1 MKLKKVKIVIQSLD
15 SLKNEWKDAL
25 KGKGRGVEKKG
36 SVTFLSVGTVAKV
49 FTQPRLEI
57 LATILRE
64 HPKSIYAL
72 AKLVDRDFK
81 NVHADVRLLAEVGLL
96 ELRTSGKKKAA
107 VMPIAKYSGL
117 ELDLAA

>member
-15 SLKNEWKDAL
+15 AIKNEWKDAL
-25 KGKGRGVEKKG
+25 KGKIRGVEKKG
-36 SVTFLSVGTVAKV
+36 VITFLSVETVAKI
-49 FTQPRLEI
+49 FSQPRLEI
-57 LATILRE
+57 LAVILKD

-81 NVHADVRLLAEVGLL
+81 NVHSDVKLLAEVGLL
-96 ELRTSGKKKAA
+96 ELETSGKKRSA
-107 VMPIAKYSGL
+107 VMPVAKYSGL

>member
-15 SLKNEWKDAL
+15 DVKKEWTAAL
-25 KGKGRGVEKKG
+25 KGKVRGIEKKG
-36 SVTFLSVGTVAKV
+36 TITLLSMETVAKV
-49 FTQPRLEI
+49 FSQPRLEI
-57 LATILRE
+57 LAMILKE

-81 NVHADVRLLAEVGLL
+81 NVYADVKLLAEVGLL
-96 ELRTSGKKKAA
+96 ELRSSGKKREA
-107 VMPIAKYSGL
+107 VMPVAKYSGL